1 MRILGRSRS
10 ETRREVE
17 ALRARPRT
25 TVLVIGG
32 GINGISVFRD
42 LALQGVDVTLVERGD
57 LAAQTSAASSRMI
70 HGGLRY
76 LEYGEFRLV
85 RESVE
90 ERNHLLAAAPH
101 HVHPLATT
109 IPIRNIFGG
118 LLAAPMRFVTGRK
131 PRHPTQRGALL
142 VKAGLTLYDTYSRLG
157 RAPDGTGV
165 PRHHFAGPRRSRK
178 EMPDLHPGT
187 LFTATYF
194 DAAVHAP
201 ERLALEVARD
211 GLEHGRSAR
220 LATYVSAVGTA
231 DGSVTLRDEVTGAT
245 FPMRADV
252 VVNASG
258 PFTDLTNEALGTP
271 TSYMGGTK
279 GSHLVLDHP
288 ELLRACRGREI
299 FFENADGRIVLVYPM
314 GGRVIV
320 GTTDIPADPREPAV
334 CTEEEVDYFIELT
347 AHVFPHIPVTRD
359 HIVYRFAGIRPL
371 PRQDNA
377 EPGRISRDYAV
388 REGVLPGAEDVAV
401 FSIVGGKWTT
411 FRALGEQVADRVMD
425 TLGLVR
431 ATSTAGRVVGGGV
444 GLPRADDRDEWIA
457 EHLTGVTTPRGGAL
471 LARYG
476 TRATQVA
483 DAEAGTPTLRTA
495 PSYTRGEVAHLA
507 REEHVVRLS
516 DIALRR
522 TSLAF
527 EGALSV
533 AVLEELADAVG
544 EALQWSG
551 GRRRREV
558 SAVVAEMSAKHGV
571 DVRTRTGVQ
580 A

>member
-1 MRILGRSRS
+1 MRFLGRSRS

-17 ALRARPRT
+17 ALRARPHT
-25 TVLVIGG
+25 SVLVIGG

-90 ERNHLLAAAPH
+90 ERNRLLAAAPH
-101 HVHPLATT
+101 HVRPLATT
-109 IPIRNIFGG
+109 VPIRSVFGG
-118 LLAAPMRFVTGRK
+118 LVAAPTRFLTGRK
-131 PRHPTQRGALL
+131 PRRHTERGALL
-142 VKAGLTLYDTYSRLG
+142 VKAGLSLYDTYSRIG
-157 RAPDGTGV
+157 RAPDGTAV
-165 PRHHFAGPRRSRK
+165 PRHHFAGPRRSRR
-178 EMPDLHPGT
+178 ELPDLHPAT
-187 LFTATYF
+187 RFTATYF

-211 GLEHGRSAR
+211 GLEHGLSAR
-220 LATYVSAVGTA
+220 LATYVSAVGTD
-231 DGSVTLRDEVTGAT
+231 DGTVTLRDEVSGDT
-245 FPMRADV
+245 FAMRADV

-258 PFTDLTNEALGTP
+258 PFTDLTNAALGTP
-271 TSYMGGTK
+271 TDYMGGTK

-288 ELLRACRGREI
+288 VLLRACRGREI

-320 GTTDIPADPREPAV
+320 GTSDIPADAREVAV
-334 CTEEEVDYFIELT
+334 CTEDEVDYFIDLV
-347 AHVFPHIPVTRD
+347 ARVFPHIPVTRE

-371 PRQDNA
+371 PRQDDA

-388 REGVLPGAEDVAV
+388 REGALPDAEDVAV
-401 FSIVGGKWTT
+401 LSIVGGKWTT
-411 FRALGEQVADRVMD
+411 FRALGEQVADLVLD
-425 TLGLVR
+425 VLGLNR
-431 ATSTAGRVVGGGV
+431 AASTAGRVIGGGV
-444 GLPRADDRDEWIA
+444 GLPAADDRDEWIA
-457 EHLTGVTTPRGGAL
+457 HHLSRVTTQRGRVL

-476 TRATQVA
+476 TRAVEVA
-483 DAEAGTPTLRTA
+483 DAEAGTPALRTA
-495 PSYTRGEVAHLA
+495 PGYTRGEVEHLA

-516 DIALRR
+516 DVALRR

-527 EGALSV
+527 EGALSI
-533 AVLEELADAVG
+533 AVLDELADAVG
-544 EALQWSG
+544 AALGWSG

-558 SAVVAEMSAKHGV
+558 KAVVEEMSTRHGV
-571 DVRTRTGVQ
+571 RLRSRAGVE

>member
-17 ALRARPRT
+17 ALRARPHT
-25 TVLVIGG
+25 SVLVIGG

-42 LALQGVDVTLVERGD
+42 LALQGVDVALVERGD
-57 LAAQTSAASSRMI
+57 LAAETSAASSRMI

-101 HVHPLATT
+101 HVRPLATT
-109 IPIRNIFGG
+109 IPIRTVFGG
-118 LLAAPMRFVTGRK
+118 LVAAPMRFLTGRS
-131 PRHPTQRGALL
+131 PRHRTQRGALL
-142 VKAGLTLYDTYSRLG
+142 VKAGLTLYDAYSRIG

-165 PRHHFAGPRRSRK
+165 PRHHFAGPRRTRR
-178 EMPDLHPGT
+178 ELPDLHPDT

-201 ERLALEVARD
+201 ERLALEVSRD
-211 GLEHGRSAR
+211 GLEYGPAAR
-220 LATYVSAVGTA
+220 LATYVSAVGTD
-231 DGSVTLRDEVTGAT
+231 DGSVMLRDEVTGDR

-288 ELLRACRGREI
+288 ELLRACHGREI

-347 AHVFPHIPVTRD
+347 THVFPHIRVTRD

-371 PRQDNA
+371 ALQVDA
-377 EPGRISRDYAV
+377 EPGRMSRDYAV
-388 REGVLPGAEDVAV
+388 RQGSLPGAEDVAV

-411 FRALGEQVADRVMD
+411 FRALGEQVADRVLD
-425 TLGLVR
+425 TLGLER
-431 ATSTAGRVVGGGV
+431 AASTAGRVIGGGV
-444 GLPRADDRDEWIA
+444 GLPPADDRDEWIA
-457 EHLTGVTTPRGGAL
+457 HHLAGVTPERGRVL
-471 LARYG
+471 VARYG
-476 TRATQVA
+476 TRAADVA
-483 DAEAGTPTLRTA
+483 DAEAGTAALRTA
-495 PSYTRGEVAHLA
+495 PGYTRGEIAHLA
-507 REEHVVRLS
+507 SEEHVVRLS

-527 EGALSV
+527 EGALTLD
-533 AVLEELADAVG
+533 VLEELADVVG
-544 EALQWSG
+544 ETLRWGG
-551 GRRRREV
+551 GRRRREIK
-558 SAVVAEMSAKHGV
+558 AVVSEMSTRHGV
-571 DVRTRTGVQ
+571 DVRARTG
-580 A
+580 ARA